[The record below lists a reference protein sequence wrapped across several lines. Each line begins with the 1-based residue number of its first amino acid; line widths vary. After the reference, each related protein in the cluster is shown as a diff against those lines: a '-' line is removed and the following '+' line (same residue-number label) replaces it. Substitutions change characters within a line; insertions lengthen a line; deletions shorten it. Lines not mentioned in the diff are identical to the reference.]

1 MRLNPEKIKAL
12 CALPDAEMWASIR
25 SVAGT
30 HGITL
35 PEKCPDGKTMSEIRG
50 AVNGG
55 VRINVSEA
63 IKVINSYKKGE
74 R

>member
-12 CALPDAEMWASIR
+12 CALPDAQMWASIR
-25 SVAGT
+25 SVAAS

-35 PEKCPDGKTMSEIRG
+35 PEKCPDEKTMSEIRS
-50 AVNGG
+50 AASGG
-55 VRINVSEA
+55 VKINLSEA
-63 IKVINSYKKGE
+63 IRVINSYKKGE